1 MRMTLTLVLL
11 SSLSS
16 TIGPAAPPLPDL
28 DLAFV
33 LDVTGSMSGEIREVK
48 ERVRQI
54 ADSLA
59 EARPGARV
67 RIGLVVYRDRGDDF
81 VTRSSP
87 LSADVGLAFE
97 FLERSVAAGGGGDG
111 PEDVLSGLAEGLFG
125 MDWDPAATTD
135 RQLFLI
141 GDAPPHLDYED
152 GPRPGDLVRE
162 ALRQRIVLNS
172 IGCRSLPS
180 DGVAFF
186 REIAYATEGVYHHI
200 GRIPTHVPETSGAR
214 KNGVADAV
222 LRTLDRGREAEE
234 PEPIGLY
241 FIESIAPEDVGA
253 IEVDGRVESGGTCGL
268 RIGLPVGIRLAADP
282 RAAVASDGLH
292 VTLPLAAGQGENA
305 IYDLEHCLPAPV
317 VVHVE
322 AEVER

>member
-1 MRMTLTLVLL
+1 MTLMLVLV

-16 TIGPAAPPLPDL
+16 NIGPAAPPLPDL

-48 ERVRQI
+48 ERVHQI
-54 ADSLA
+54 AGLLA
-59 EARPGARV
+59 DARPGARV

-87 LSADVGLAFE
+87 LSADVEVTFE

-111 PEDVLSGLAEGLFG
+111 PEDVLSGLAEALFG
-125 MDWDPAATTD
+125 MDWDSATTTD
-135 RQLFLI
+135 RQIFLI
-141 GDAPPHLDYED
+141 GDASPHLDYED

-162 ALRQRIVLNS
+162 ALRQRIVINS
-172 IGCRSLPS
+172 IGCRSLPP
-180 DGVAFF
+180 DGVTFF
-186 REIAYATEGVYHHI
+186 REIAYATEGAYHHI
-200 GRIPTHVPETSGAR
+200 GRIPAR
-214 KNGVADAV
+214 APGMSEGRRKGVAEAV
-222 LRTLDRGREAEE
+222 LQTLDRKHEADEL
-234 PEPIGLY
+234 EPIGLY
-241 FIESIAPEDVGA
+241 FIESTAPEEVGA
-253 IEVDGRVESGGTCGL
+253 IEVDGLVEAGGTCGL

-292 VTLPLAAGQGENA
+292 VALPLAAGQGENA
-305 IYDLEHCLPAPV
+305 IYDLEHCLPAAV
-317 VVHVE
+317 IVHVE